1 MSSTTFV
8 LVHGAWHSGA
18 CWAHVASILTAQGC
32 TVFTP
37 DLPGHGNNAL
47 PLAKVT
53 LKAYVIFLLD
63 LLDGIDGK
71 VCLVGHSM
79 AGMVISEV
87 AALRPDKVARLIY
100 LCAYL
105 PRDGESLFELIALNR
120 GHEPFAAIDLALQM
134 SDDKRTCT
142 IASEDIIPLFYQLA
156 PASVATEAK
165 AAFAVQATLPLAAKV
180 QLNAA
185 AFTQVPR
192 TYLACTQ
199 DKVISMHHQRRMLNR
214 QPCDELL
221 QLAADHSPFHSCP
234 EQLAALLAACALSL
248 QPAGIKP

>member
-1 MSSTTFV
+1 MSSPTFV

-18 CWAHVASILTAQGC
+18 CWARVASILSAKGC

-53 LKAYVIFLLD
+53 LKAYVNCLLD

-71 VCLVGHSM
+71 ACLVGHSM
-79 AGMVISEV
+79 AGMVISEA
-87 AALRPDKVARLIY
+87 AALRPEKVARLVY

-120 GHEPFAAIDLALQM
+120 GHEPFAAIDLAMQM
-134 SDDKRTCT
+134 SNDKRTCT
-142 IASEDIIPLFYQLA
+142 IADEDIIPLFCQLA
-156 PASVATEAK
+156 TATVATEAK
-165 AAFAVQATLPLAAKV
+165 VGFGVQATLPLAAKV
-180 QLNAA
+180 QLDTT
-185 AFTQVPR
+185 AFAQVPR

-199 DKVISMHHQRRMLNR
+199 DKVIPIHHQRRMLIR

-221 QLAADHSPFHSCP
+221 QLDADHSPFHSCP
-234 EQLAALLAACALSL
+234 EQLAALLVACAQSR
-248 QPAGIKP
+248 